1 MKILTAREKLQNSV
15 RESDFLY
22 VKKLEKRPK
31 IRFTHTFDFHVA
43 KKNTVPYYKNFKE
56 KKSTIHIN
64 THNFVTGLHFHCQ
77 EPPARKVWVLAAV
90 ELRKTLGIFEV

>member
-31 IRFTHTFDFHVA
+31 IRFTHTFDFHGE
-43 KKNTVPYYKNFKE
+43 KKTLVFDVPYSFIKTKN
-56 KKSTIHIN
+56 KKKYQ
-64 THNFVTGLHFHCQ
+64 LD
-77 EPPARKVWVLAAV
+77 L
-90 ELRKTLGIFEV
+90 